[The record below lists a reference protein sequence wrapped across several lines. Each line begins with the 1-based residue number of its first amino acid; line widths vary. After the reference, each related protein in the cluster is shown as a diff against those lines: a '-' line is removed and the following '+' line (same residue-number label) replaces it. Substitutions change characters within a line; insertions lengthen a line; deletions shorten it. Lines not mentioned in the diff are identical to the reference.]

1 MPKLY
6 IMNKYV
12 GGEKE
17 TFRSL
22 GKYSTVVRLHY
33 VPSPCIHFCYANG
46 YNFTLN
52 CYVSVLPGYCSLLHT
67 PRIQLLSLQL
77 ERCVLA
83 RILVII
89 IIIKGRAKKCLICVS
104 CILHKITFSDKPAT
118 LESSSFPQS
127 LFKIVRPNNKKGR
140 FLLQTEIER
149 RFT

>member
-1 MPKLY
+1 
-6 IMNKYV
+6 MNKYV

-46 YNFTLN
+46 YNFTLY

-83 RILVII
+83 WILVII
-89 IIIKGRAKKCLICVS
+89 IIFKGRAKKCLICVS
-104 CILHKITFSDKPAT
+104 CIFHKRTFSDKPAT
-118 LESSSFPQS
+118 LENSSFPQS
-127 LFKIVRPNNKKGR
+127 LFKIVRPNNKRGDFCCK
-140 FLLQTEIER
+140 LKLKEDSHS
-149 RFT
+149 